1 MTRAGDPDAI
11 DTKQVAELLEGRYQ
25 LGELIG
31 RGGMAEVHRGVDLRL
46 DREVAIKL
54 LAHSPGADRARFA
67 AEARMLAQFNHPNLV
82 RLFDAGDDGSVAW
95 LVMELVKGTTLA
107 ERCHNGPLSDHD
119 VTEAGRQLADALR
132 YVHGEGVIHR
142 DVKPS
147 NILFDDQR
155 CLLADFGVARLVDSA
170 SLTVTGTMLGTPAYL
185 APEQVAGEPVGP
197 PADVYSLG
205 LVLAEA
211 LSGRRV
217 FVGTAVE
224 TAAARLSKDP
234 ELPSGLAPEWR
245 MLLRAM
251 TRRDPAGRP
260 SAAEV
265 TELLDERLGLTR
277 PMGFVPL
284 AAAAAGAG
292 AGAGEALTV
301 AIEGGAPL
309 PPADGVTSTQVS
321 ATSPAPPTAT
331 ATPTEVLPPA
341 SARRAATE
349 TPPPANGSR
358 RLAALAVVV
367 AAVALGLGFLLA
379 VLLGVGS
386 TRGANS
392 PPSTTATHTTKP
404 PPASSTTTTSSST
417 TTTTVATPVGVA
429 GTAGALVS
437 AVETGSQNQQVT
449 QKAAQDVLNA
459 VVPLL
464 SQSGPGPGGQ
474 VDQQAQQLAQVIGS
488 DVQKGQI
495 LGSAVTSI
503 EADTRLLARALGDT
517 QALVFSA
524 KHPGK
529 GPGPQGG

>member
-224 TAAARLSKDP
+224 TAAARLSSFCKKVCAAGPSCTNTKPGLVQNCPTPRVKDP
-234 ELPSGLAPEWR
+234 CRPAASSSGRCCKAS
-245 MLLRAM
+245 
-251 TRRDPAGRP
+251 GRKN
-260 SAAEV
+260 
-265 TELLDERLGLTR
+265 TGLT
-277 PMGFVPL
+277 
-284 AAAAAGAG
+284 
-292 AGAGEALTV
+292 
-301 AIEGGAPL
+301 L
-309 PPADGVTSTQVS
+309 PIS
-321 ATSPAPPTAT
+321 A
-331 ATPTEVLPPA
+331 
-341 SARRAATE
+341 
-349 TPPPANGSR
+349 
-358 RLAALAVVV
+358 
-367 AAVALGLGFLLA
+367 
-379 VLLGVGS
+379 
-386 TRGANS
+386 
-392 PPSTTATHTTKP
+392 
-404 PPASSTTTTSSST
+404 
-417 TTTTVATPVGVA
+417 
-429 GTAGALVS
+429 
-437 AVETGSQNQQVT
+437 
-449 QKAAQDVLNA
+449 
-459 VVPLL
+459 
-464 SQSGPGPGGQ
+464 
-474 VDQQAQQLAQVIGS
+474 
-488 DVQKGQI
+488 
-495 LGSAVTSI
+495 
-503 EADTRLLARALGDT
+503 
-517 QALVFSA
+517 
-524 KHPGK
+524 
-529 GPGPQGG
+529 